1 MPTTSISYMDVDLTV
16 DYDFEPGEPATYD
29 EPGCA
34 DEAIINSICVG
45 DVDITHL
52 IEFGHL
58 ECIARR
64 VADAHDEDK
73 TNEQADYL
81 IKQMREAGL

>member
-1 MPTTSISYMDVDLTV
+1 MSQTSISYMDVDLDI
-16 DYDFEPGEPATYD
+16 DYDFEPEEPATRD

-34 DEAIINSICVG
+34 AEAIINSICVG

-52 IEFGHL
+52 IESGHM

-73 TNEQADYL
+73 AAHQADYL
-81 IKQMREAGL
+81 IAQMREAGL

>member
-1 MPTTSISYMDVDLTV
+1 MPSTVMSYMDVDLTI

-52 IEFGHL
+52 IEAGHM

-64 VADAHDEDK
+64 VADAHDEDAA
-73 TNEQADYL
+73 NEHADYL

>member
-1 MPTTSISYMDVDLTV
+1 MSQTFLSYMDVDLTI

-29 EPGCA
+29 EPGYA

-52 IEFGHL
+52 IEAGHL
-58 ECIARR
+58 ACIAQR

-73 TNEQADYL
+73 ANEQADRL
-81 IKQMREAGL
+81 IKQMKENEA

>member
-1 MPTTSISYMDVDLTV
+1 MSQTALSYMDIDLTI

-52 IEFGHL
+52 IEAGHM
-58 ECIARR
+58 ECIAQR
-64 VADAHDEDK
+64 VAGAHDEDSAA
-73 TNEQADYL
+73 EHADYL
-81 IKQMREAGL
+81 IAQMREAEL